1 MSNEGSKLCLVC
13 LALIIAPLAVAQD
26 QLTKLFTLGAGNVAE
41 IKQAAENG
49 DIKAQVRLAG
59 LLAAA
64 FRSAE
69 ALEWYRKAAS
79 KGSLEAAYH
88 VGHML
93 LFGAMGINPKQ
104 GVEPEPTEGIAWI
117 FITATHGYI
126 AAYHDMSKA
135 YQQGLGVS
143 ADPILAYAWLQ
154 LCTDSSISPLA
165 IAGRVELNQMALNLD
180 TRSIQRAQ
188 VLAAN
193 FKAGNWQKPVIVR
206 PPQEPTVIKE
216 NSIPTANT
224 SPAAK
229 PPKVLAPLKL
239 SAIATS
245 SGGNASCAVINGKI
259 LAQGES
265 ANIPTQSGTLTVKCL
280 KIEPRSIQVM
290 VEGEDGPRTLSFN

>member
-1 MSNEGSKLCLVC
+1 MSNGGSKLCLIY
-13 LALIIAPLAVAQD
+13 LAMIIAPVAVAQD
-26 QLTKLFTLGAGNVAE
+26 QLTKLFTLGVGNVAE
-41 IKQAAENG
+41 IKEAAENG

-59 LLAAA
+59 LLAAD

-79 KGSLEAAYH
+79 KGSLDAAYQ

-104 GVEPEPTEGIAWI
+104 GVKPEHTEGIAWI
-117 FITATHGYI
+117 FITATHGYT

-143 ADPILAYAWLQ
+143 PDPVLAYAWMQ
-154 LCTDSSISPLA
+154 LHADSLPSFSLVASRI
-165 IAGRVELNQMALNLD
+165 ELNQMALNLD
-180 TRSIQRAQ
+180 ARSIQRAES
-188 VLAAN
+188 LAAS
-193 FKAGNWQKPVIVR
+193 FKAGNWQKPVIVT
-206 PPQEPTVIKE
+206 PPQEPTVVKANRIFTG
-216 NSIPTANT
+216 NSTPV
-224 SPAAK
+224 AK

-239 SAIATS
+239 SAIAPS

-265 ANIPTQSGTLTVKCL
+265 ANISTKSGTVTVKCL

-290 VEGEDGPRTLSFN
+290 VEGEDGPRTLSMN